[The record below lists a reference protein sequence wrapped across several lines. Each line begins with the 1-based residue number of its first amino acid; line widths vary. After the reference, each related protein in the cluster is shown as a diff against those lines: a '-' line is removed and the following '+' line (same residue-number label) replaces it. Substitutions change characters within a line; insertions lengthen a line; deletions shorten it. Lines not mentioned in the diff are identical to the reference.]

1 MKRFLTI
8 AATCILASAAQA
20 ISWEV
25 LCVKQGPVRG
35 YDARSLK
42 PGNASLPIRPLAP
55 GAGNPGNTTG
65 YPIGARSIPG
75 QASVA
80 DNSDIT
86 GDMNFISLGFGGQ
99 IVLRASEWFC
109 NGPGAD
115 VTVFETT
122 WGDPTCRPTNSE
134 QALVQFSEDGVNWI
148 TPGVTPGSSG
158 TAVDGSGGLYNTCYN
173 GSFDIAPLMKAQ
185 YVRITDR
192 TNPAW
197 NVGGDGVDAYD
208 VDGVTSNYSGC
219 DQAPQPVVC
228 DYRQGV
234 ASQFATGTYP
244 YTADPANVAGRG
256 IVSQRKDF
264 SKANINEAGFP
275 VAAFANPGL
284 RDSGPSNGS
293 YNFWSLGF
301 GGYACFKLPYTVF
314 DGPGK
319 DIYSFET
326 TWNNQPCPNY
336 NEKARVQVSADGV
349 NWSTAVTICKDALSI
364 AGTSE
369 AIDLADFGPGFG
381 IINYIRYEDASAP
394 SDFGG
399 GADSYDIDNIAL
411 AQIAPV
417 PPPFTPPF
425 NCDSPELTPTPIE
438 PGDVWEYCIDCQC
451 NDSWKT
457 TIGGWNT
464 GSAPFGNVSGAGIG
478 GVTDFNYNTLWSAD
492 NLNDG
497 YDLRVRRKVNLSG
510 YDLNS
515 FSWNL
520 GITGGY
526 VLYVNGHVVS
536 VSLGTGYPYRWEFN
550 GTIPSAYLNAGD
562 NVIALALM
570 NDGPNNAFD
579 FRLNGTPT
587 TSARMAQPVGTN
599 NFMEGGIPE
608 EMFALE
614 LVGGSVVSDKISFKA
629 TIAEEGGYKYSVR
642 SATGQ
647 EVISGNFA
655 GNLFETPVAEIVCS
669 KLNSGV
675 YFLTLS
681 SSNSK
686 ETVKFIKK

>member
-1 MKRFLTI
+1 MKKLLAI
-8 AATCILASAAQA
+8 AALGAIATAAQTA
-20 ISWEV
+20 QATSWEV
-25 LCVKQGPVRG
+25 LCVKQGPARG

-42 PGNASLPIRPLAP
+42 PGCVSGLPTRVLAP

-75 QASVA
+75 QATVA

-99 IVLRASEWFC
+99 IVLRSSEWFC

-134 QALVQFSEDGVNWI
+134 QALVEFSEDGFNWVA
-148 TPGVTPGSSG
+148 PGVTPGSVG
-158 TAVDGSGGLYNTCYN
+158 TAVSGLGGVYNTCYN

-185 YVRITDR
+185 YIRITDR

-219 DQAPQPVVC
+219 DAAIMC
-228 DYRQGV
+228 DYMQGV
-234 ASQFATGTYP
+234 ASQFATGSYP
-244 YTADPANVAGRG
+244 YTSDPANFPGRG

-275 VAAFANPGL
+275 LAAFANPGL
-284 RDSGPSNGS
+284 RDSGPANGS

-301 GGYACFKLPYTVF
+301 GGYACFRLPYTVF

-336 NEKARVQVSADGV
+336 NEKARVQVSADGM
-349 NWSTAVTICKDALSI
+349 NWSTPVTICKDALSI

-381 IINYIRYEDASAP
+381 VINYIRFEDASSP

-399 GADSYDIDNIAL
+399 GADSYDIDNIAF

-425 NCDSPELTPTPIE
+425 SCDNA
-438 PGDVWEYCIDCQC
+438 V
-451 NDSWKT
+451 
-457 TIGGWNT
+457 
-464 GSAPFGNVSGAGIG
+464 NVRQSFPSGAA
-478 GVTDFNYNTLWSAD
+478 S
-492 NLNDG
+492 
-497 YDLRVRRKVNLSG
+497 
-510 YDLNS
+510 
-515 FSWNL
+515 
-520 GITGGY
+520 
-526 VLYVNGHVVS
+526 
-536 VSLGTGYPYRWEFN
+536 
-550 GTIPSAYLNAGD
+550 
-562 NVIALALM
+562 
-570 NDGPNNAFD
+570 
-579 FRLNGTPT
+579 
-587 TSARMAQPVGTN
+587 
-599 NFMEGGIPE
+599 FMEGGVPE

-614 LVGGSVVSDKISFKA
+614 LIGGSIVSDKISFKA
-629 TIAEEGGYKYSVR
+629 TIAEEGGYTYSVR

-647 EVISGNFA
+647 EVISGSFA
-655 GNLFETPVAEIVCS
+655 GNLFETPVAEVATG
-669 KLNSGV
+669 KLNNGV

-681 SSNSK
+681 SATSK
-686 ETVKFIKK
+686 ETVKFIKN